1 MYQLTQN
8 QNTVLH
14 IASGAIIP
22 IPPVESYG
30 HDYQRWLD
38 AGNTPE
44 PADPLPPPSVPQE
57 VTMRQARL
65 ALLGLG
71 MLSTVEAAIDA
82 LPEPPRTAAR
92 IEWDYSNTIQRN
104 NGFVSQLAVTLGFSE
119 SQLDELFITASGL

>member
-1 MYQLTQN
+1 MYQLINDTSARHLPSG
-8 QNTVLH
+8 TVFPL
-14 IASGAIIP
+14 
-22 IPPVESYG
+22 PPVESYG
-30 HDYQRWLD
+30 YDYQRWLD

-44 PADPLPPPSVPQE
+44 PADPLPPASVPQE

-65 ALLGLG
+65 ALLGIG

-119 SQLDELFITASGL
+119 AQLDELFITASGL